1 MIEITNTTKHKM
13 KQKQIAAITESFFR
27 SFKNSRVDV
36 SLAIVGDKRIRA
48 LNLKYRGHDK
58 TTDVL
63 SFAGAEWEGN
73 LLGEIIINPNEL
85 KRLSKYKEILEFV
98 GLDYP
103 SQNIKKTEN
112 YLFCFILVHGL
123 LHLIGY
129 DDSRENERQIM
140 LKLGRDFLSKHV
152 IM

>member
-1 MIEITNTTKHKM
+1 MIEIVNTTKTKID
-13 KQKQIAAITESFFR
+13 KKKITLICETFLQV
-27 SFKNSRVDV
+27 FKKSRVDV
-36 SLAIVGDKRIRA
+36 SLAFVGDAKIRN
-48 LNLKYRGHDK
+48 LNRQYRGHDK

-85 KRLSKYKEILEFV
+85 KHLNKYQEILKFV
-98 GLDYP
+98 GFSYP
-103 SQNIKKTEN
+103 PKNLKAAEK
-112 YLFCFILVHGL
+112 YLFYFILVHGL

-129 DDSRENERQIM
+129 DDSEESDRQNM
-140 LKLGRDFLSKHV
+140 LILGRDFLSKHG